1 MRGVY
6 RADYQ
11 GVAHSS
17 CSPFTAG
24 GIRKVLRVKELAATV
39 HRDFKTA
46 HTNINPPAGELRE
59 ALRVEPMNG
68 FETNVPFLLNSSLQ
82 SGFVNHL

>member
-1 MRGVY
+1 MRGGY

-11 GVAHSS
+11 GIAHSS

-46 HTNINPPAGELRE
+46 HRPSALSRE
-59 ALRVEPMNG
+59 CGPTSRQTKSLDNRVRRAEGN
-68 FETNVPFLLNSSLQ
+68 FYVFY
-82 SGFVNHL
+82 